1 MSCFL
6 VFFLLVHTIIN
17 IYSCFN
23 LLFTFS
29 IVKENF
35 LDPVLLLHLMKESPQ
50 TIIIIVIW
58 LSVLTQELVIFIK
71 LMLHTKDEINKL
83 NKEECK

>member
-1 MSCFL
+1 M
-6 VFFLLVHTIIN
+6 
-17 IYSCFN
+17 YSCFH
-23 LLFTFS
+23 LLFTFG

-35 LDPVLLLHLMKESPQ
+35 FDPVLLLYLMKESSQ

>member
-1 MSCFL
+1 M
-6 VFFLLVHTIIN
+6 
-17 IYSCFN
+17 YSCFH
-23 LLFTFS
+23 LLFTFG
-29 IVKENF
+29 IIKENF
-35 LDPVLLLHLMKESPQ
+35 LDPVLLLYLMKESSQ